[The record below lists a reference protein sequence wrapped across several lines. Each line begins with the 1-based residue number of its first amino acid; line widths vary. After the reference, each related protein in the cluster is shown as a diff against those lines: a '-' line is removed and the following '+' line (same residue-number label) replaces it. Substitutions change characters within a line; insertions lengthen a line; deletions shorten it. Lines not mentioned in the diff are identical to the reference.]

1 MPQRYVVWNTIM
13 EAEEYRKYM
22 QNKKG
27 KKVEEKEVEE
37 KEVEEKEVEE
47 KEVEIDYKTL
57 DTKTLVKI
65 YEQKTGKKV
74 SRRFIGNKERLLKAL
89 SE

>member
-27 KKVEEKEVEE
+27 KK
-37 KEVEEKEVEE
+37 VEEKEVEE